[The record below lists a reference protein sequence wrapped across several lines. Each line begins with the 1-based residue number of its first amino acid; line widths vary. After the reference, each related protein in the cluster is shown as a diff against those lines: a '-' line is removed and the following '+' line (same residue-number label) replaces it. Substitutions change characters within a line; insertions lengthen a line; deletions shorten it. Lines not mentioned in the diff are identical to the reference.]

1 MFRYGVDLQKGPRET
16 MDDRAL
22 AAGHICEDG
31 VSEGCLKES
40 EGLFALCDGMGGYSG
55 GRRASLIALSRIRDR
70 NPVDKASLR
79 EALSEA
85 NRAITRE
92 AMESPE
98 YQDMGCTVTGVLFLK
113 NVDARFIKVLFGIAV
128 ILIALEMILRE
139 TDLIKLFTKRKTFS
153 ERTSNREDLSSK
165 ENAIEKTDR
174 KIYRTPAFWIVGL
187 LSGFLCGLYGVG
199 ALLGA
204 YLGRV
209 TKDMSSFKGNISL
222 IFLVEN
228 TFRIILYGMSGLLN
242 MASIKMAL
250 LLVPVAI
257 LSLTLGMLAGKKMG
271 DRAVRKTVMIL
282 LILSGI
288 LLICKNI
295 G

>member
-1 MFRYGVDLQKGPRET
+1 MPLWIIATVCAFFIKGLCGFANTLVFTSILSFKISNSKISPVELLLGYPSNMILTWKERKSIDPT
-16 MDDRAL
+16 
-22 AAGHICEDG
+22 IC
-31 VSEGCLKES
+31 
-40 EGLFALCDGMGGYSG
+40 
-55 GRRASLIALSRIRDR
+55 IPLS
-70 NPVDKASLR
+70 VLVLLGSVL
-79 EALSEA
+79 
-85 NRAITRE
+85 
-92 AMESPE
+92 
-98 YQDMGCTVTGVLFLK
+98 GVLFLK